1 MFTFMLSSVFMP
13 LQSSFVERAHP
24 GYFKANPRQRIIWPT
39 FAQFSSDQ
47 SCRSVVSF
55 RRSILSD
62 SATPWTAAWQVPLSI
77 TNSEFSQ
84 THVHRVSDAI
94 HHLILCRPLL
104 FLPSIF
110 PGIRVFS
117 NESALCI
124 RWTKYWSFSFS
135 ISPSNEHPGL
145 ISFGMDWL
153 DLQYSPRVR
162 TCFYE
167 NKTTINSLNKIKTYF
182 LMSFHNLNVIT
193 PNSLKNVFLLLI
205 SLNSDQG
212 RPISYSLLMTFHL

>member
-1 MFTFMLSSVFMP
+1 MYVCSSHTILKKLWILWWKGLKVLS
-13 LQSSFVERAHP
+13 
-24 GYFKANPRQRIIWPT
+24 N
-39 FAQFSSDQ
+39 AQFSSDQ

-55 RRSILSD
+55 RRSIVSD

-94 HHLILCRPLL
+94 HHLTLCRPLL

-135 ISPSNEHPGL
+135 ISPSSEYSKL
-145 ISFGMDWL
+145 ISFRIDW
-153 DLQYSPRVR
+153 
-162 TCFYE
+162 F
-167 NKTTINSLNKIKTYF
+167 
-182 LMSFHNLNVIT
+182 NL
-193 PNSLKNVFLLLI
+193 LAF
-205 SLNSDQG
+205 
-212 RPISYSLLMTFHL
+212 